1 MHFLDV
7 DIFYDHIEC
16 LFFKIALNLICL
28 NHFCFVYFDLILPK
42 PLLGLDMKSAEC
54 QRFIKE
60 GMTISYNKIL
70 LDDAVSTWKFE
81 IHVG

>member
-1 MHFLDV
+1 MYSMLYTNMLLLHIQL
-7 DIFYDHIEC
+7 IFIV
-16 LFFKIALNLICL
+16 IN
-28 NHFCFVYFDLILPK
+28 V
-42 PLLGLDMKSAEC
+42 GLDTKSAEC

-81 IHVG
+81 IHVGTLALVKVCVEDFDKKNLVA